1 MDVVVHIF
9 KNKTEFYNHQLEDKD
24 FYDNY
29 GKTYMPKEEHLEAS
43 IELLDEEF
51 NDYSQIVNYD
61 ISPETFN
68 SSRFAKA
75 NAVALETAIRLGA
88 DMHGIK
94 LDSPFNIDQV
104 VGIVVVLEG
113 KIALDISGCRCFSTF
128 QSIPRLHWLLL
139 GAMVYPPICICTK
152 REDETYREYA
162 ERRALEKAAAEMH
175 LITAS
180 LKRADLK

>member
-1 MDVVVHIF
+1 MDVAVHIF
-9 KNKTEFYNHQLEDKD
+9 KNKTGFYSHKLEDKD

-29 GKTYMPKEEHLEAS
+29 GKAYMPKEEHLEAS

-68 SSRFAKA
+68 PSKFAKT

-88 DMHGIK
+88 DMYGIK

-104 VGIVVVLEG
+104 VGIVVVLED
-113 KIALDISGCRCFSTF
+113 KIALDISGCRCFNTL

-175 LITAS
+175 LIAAS
-180 LKRADLK
+180 LKCASPK